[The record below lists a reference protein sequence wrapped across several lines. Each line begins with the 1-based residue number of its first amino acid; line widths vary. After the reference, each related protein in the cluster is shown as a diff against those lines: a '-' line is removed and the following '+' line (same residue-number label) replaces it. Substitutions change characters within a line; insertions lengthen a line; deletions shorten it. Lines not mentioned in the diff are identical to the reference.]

1 METQSAAHKTST
13 AQGDFYLPLARAKA
27 HIKQAFLG
35 GAVMTS
41 KDGNRVGH
49 TVDFRKCVSRLRREG
64 LNIRDRW
71 ETNPG
76 DGRKFKVYFLEKEN
90 TDN

>member
-1 METQSAAHKTST
+1 MATHPTTTATAA
-13 AQGDFYLPLARAKA
+13 AQEDFYLPHTKAKH
-27 HIKQAFLG
+27 HIKMAFLG

-64 LNIRDRW
+64 LDIRDRW
-71 ETNPG
+71 ETNPR
-76 DGRKFKVYFLEKEN
+76 DGRKFKVYFLEKEAQ
-90 TDN
+90 